1 VILHFFI
8 RAAGN
13 KKYDENPNK
22 MSPKH
27 SSHPIIKAG
36 MKNLPNAL
44 TLLRIAILP
53 FFAVTI
59 LHNMHAISFA
69 FVVIAGIT
77 DYLDGYLARSQKQE
91 SNFGKLMDPVAD
103 KLVLCVSLI
112 FLTANPFFDFSPWL
126 ASLLLAREFLITGI
140 RALIA
145 AHGFIM
151 GAQMMGKL
159 KATFQ
164 FLGLGLLFLGPMINN
179 SSTEWIYTLGLVLLW
194 LSAVLSYVSLLIY
207 SKKAYFLLS
216 TESKS

>member
-1 VILHFFI
+1 
-8 RAAGN
+8 
-13 KKYDENPNK
+13 
-22 MSPKH
+22 
-27 SSHPIIKAG
+27 

-53 FFAVTI
+53 FFAIAI
-59 LHNMHAISFA
+59 LNNCHFTSVA
-69 FVVIAGIT
+69 FLIVAGLT

-103 KLVLCVSLI
+103 KLVLCISLI
-112 FLTANPFFDFSPWL
+112 FLVANPFFNFSPWL

-151 GAQMMGKL
+151 GAQWLGKL
-159 KATFQ
+159 KTTFQ
-164 FLGLGLLFLGPMINN
+164 FLGLGFLFFGAGLNNNQGEWLMNSGIFMI
-179 SSTEWIYTLGLVLLW
+179 W
-194 LSAVLSYVSLLIY
+194 LSALLSYISLFLY

-216 TESKS
+216 TES